1 MKKTNSFIQKRIMSV
16 ILTLAVLL
24 MMTPVWSMTAVA
36 AELSGE
42 VMPLALAAADS
53 FANGDGESEETAYE
67 ISTPQELI
75 LLAEKVNAGDTEY
88 NSAYYRLTQD
98 IDLGGS
104 TNPWAPIGSFHGIF
118 DGGGHEISGLYI
130 RCEAGNVN
138 GYQGLFGVVSGG
150 TVKNLTVSGEI
161 TASRYVGGIA
171 GIIQKNPEN
180 QEKATVSN
188 CVNKCT
194 ITYVGGTSSQQGYI
208 GGIVGSSS
216 GSMIT
221 KCHNVGKISAT
232 DGAGG
237 RYYQYIGGIAG
248 CIMDSSTIAE
258 CYNTGAIECNGN
270 WDSIGGIVGVNYAS
284 SGSKIEKCYNT
295 APISGDDNIGG
306 IVGTNND
313 VVENCYNTGAISGD
327 ENIGGIAGD
336 YYNGTLENCYNT
348 GAISGNEDIGGIA
361 GDIGSLAST
370 LENCYYLGDTPDSS
384 DMGTVKSK
392 DEFKSGEVALLL
404 QDGQTG
410 QVWGQHIPGD
420 ESPVLTNS
428 GDLEVVKFP
437 YDCTDSS
444 GKEITIYTNPPETT
458 AYLPAGTVVMLGG
471 VKVTV
476 KNGGTVEGRD
486 GGQMFF
492 PEGSYAD
499 KDGEARTYAPEGGG
513 AYDPVS
519 GIWSSD
525 STNEPDDSSDDSTDN
540 TTPPPTENTPPAG
553 SSTPSADNTTPPST
567 ENTTPAGSSTPS
579 AGNTTPPSTGSTT
592 SSTRNNTSSTG
603 NNSNPSTG
611 DNTDPS
617 DGISA
622 DDINVGSAGG
632 ENAVEVTIGKDS
644 VDTLKDEIIASHLTS
659 EDKAAIA
666 DGNKLDIILSAEDA
680 ADSVSDADIQ
690 AAEAVLDGTGY
701 IIGRYLNLDLL
712 KQIKDQQ
719 VGKITELDSPITLV
733 YIIPEELRK
742 ENRIFAVVRILDG
755 EAKLFED
762 TDNDPNTITVVTDR
776 FYTDI
781 IVYKDLDAPD
791 SVDPASG
798 EPNSG
803 EPASGNP
810 NSSDTTSGNPV
821 SDNSNTGMIILIA
834 VIILACAVIVAVVI
848 VKKKKNME

>member
-53 FANGDGESEETAYE
+53 FANGDGKSEETAYE

-75 LLAEKVNAGDTEY
+75 LLAEMVNADDTEY
-88 NSAYYRLTQD
+88 NSAYYRLTNN

-104 TNPWAPIGSFHGIF
+104 ANPWTPIGSGSESFCGIF

-130 RCEAGNVN
+130 RCEAGNDN
-138 GYQGLFGVVSGG
+138 SYQGLFSVVSGG

-161 TASRYVGGIA
+161 TASRHVGGIA
-171 GIIQKNPEN
+171 GTILKN
-180 QEKATVSN
+180 ATVSN

-194 ITYVGGTSSQQGYI
+194 ITYVGGTRYQQGYI
-208 GGIVGSSS
+208 GGIVGSSY

-237 RYYQYIGGIAG
+237 GEYLYIGGIAG
-248 CIMDSSTIAE
+248 YITESSTITE
-258 CYNTGAIECNGN
+258 CYNTVAIECNGS

-284 SGSKIEKCYNT
+284 SGGKIEKCYNT

-306 IVGTNND
+306 IVGMNND
-313 VVENCYNTGAISGD
+313 VIENCYNTGAISGD
-327 ENIGGIAGD
+327 ENIGGIAGS
-336 YYNGTLENCYNT
+336 YNGTLENCYNT
-348 GAISGNEDIGGIA
+348 GAISGNVDIGGIA
-361 GDIGSLAST
+361 GYNSYSAGT

-410 QVWGQHIPGD
+410 QVWGQQIPGD

-444 GKEITIYTNPPETT
+444 GKEVTIYTNPPETT

-525 STNEPDDSSDDSTDN
+525 STNEPDDSSDGST
-540 TTPPPTENTPPAG
+540 
-553 SSTPSADNTTPPST
+553 DNTTPPST
-567 ENTTPAGSSTPS
+567 ENTTPAGNNTPS

-611 DNTDPS
+611 HNTDPS

-680 ADSVSDADIQ
+680 ADSVSEADIQ

-719 VGKITELDSPITLV
+719 VGKITELDTPITLV

-755 EAKLFED
+755 AAKLFED

-798 EPNSG
+798 EPNSDDPTSG

-810 NSSDTTSGNPV
+810 NSSDMTSGNPV